1 MVSDFHQKSFPIK
14 HEDTK
19 FFSNKLESNNKL
31 AIPSFRIYYGDNV
44 PSSVPFI
51 WESQPGTPKHELSQI
66 SHYLPPLTP
75 PPSYY
80 SNNINTDKQIPTRKN
95 SSRSKLFHTL
105 IKKLTNPKKPHYVSC
120 PSSSSSLSG
129 SSSSHSSFSAP
140 ATPSSNNLYR
150 RRPRSGS
157 RGGSYSFDDEV
168 SGKLSAACGGHQA
181 AAAGVFM
188 MKKAL
193 FSVLSGRRSS

>member
-1 MVSDFHQKSFPIK
+1 MISNCSEFHVHHQKSFRIK
-14 HEDTK
+14 HEDTTK
-19 FFSNKLESNNKL
+19 FFSKLLSKENTNKL

-51 WESQPGTPKHELSQI
+51 WESQPGTPKHTLSQT

-80 SNNINTDKQIPTRKN
+80 KNNDINQKPTRKN
-95 SSRSKLFHTL
+95 SRSKLFHAL
-105 IKKLTNPKKPHYVSC
+105 IKKLINPKKPHFPLS
-120 PSSSSSLSG
+120 PSSSSSSSISSSLSW

-140 ATPSSNNLYR
+140 TTP
-150 RRPRSGS
+150 
-157 RGGSYSFDDEV
+157 
-168 SGKLSAACGGHQA
+168 LSKCGGYQ
-181 AAAGVFM
+181 AGVFM

-193 FSVLSGRRSS
+193 FSDLSGRRSS